1 MSFHERAKA
10 TAPYIVGGGKIALKT
25 ASTVAS
31 FVGPPGAQT
40 AIDIA
45 LQGVKANKD
54 DTLLLKDRILTLLGV
69 IATSVEGSEKIVSDL
84 QTSVDR
90 LIGDLV
96 VILGQFQD
104 MRESSF
110 VRKVLLSQE
119 DSDKIK
125 GLSGKLDWAMRLL
138 LYALTL
144 FLVSMEGHINESLRL
159 QDLTESNRRVQAS
172 IQNTKDEIK
181 VLLRETSVMG
191 QGMKAL
197 MQTAKR
203 LLYGRDAEV
212 HEIAGRL
219 ISTKS
224 PRYALI
230 MAGGIGKTALAMAIW
245 EHMDIVD
252 KYGDRRFCFRCE
264 QATSAALFVDLLAF
278 SLGMEDTS
286 SDRMKDV
293 VITSM
298 VTVCRRMLDN
308 SRFLARAL
316 YWSGMLLEK
325 LDRRNEARVAFE
337 GALSLFAKSSRRGEA
352 ADCLVAVGDLHGLDS
367 QAREARAA
375 YMKASKIYEELGRKG
390 CIARCLQGLGFMQLD
405 ERRHDDAQS
414 AFEKVSEAWE
424 EMDERLGT
432 ENGSIG
438 HWDCRSQA
446 ASI

>member
-125 GLSGKLDWAMRLL
+125 GLSGKLDWAMR
-138 LYALTL
+138 
-144 FLVSMEGHINESLRL
+144 
-159 QDLTESNRRVQAS
+159 DLTESNRRVQAS

-191 QGMKAL
+191 QSMKAL

-367 QAREARAA
+367 QVREARAA

>member
-125 GLSGKLDWAMRLL
+125 GLSGKLDWAMR
-138 LYALTL
+138 
-144 FLVSMEGHINESLRL
+144 
-159 QDLTESNRRVQAS
+159 DLTESNRRVQAS